1 MSVVADKK
9 NVNSVNITP
18 KVAVHSETNFEG
30 DSPALSHGPSVVL
43 IIDDDDAIRALS
55 QWVIQRAG
63 FEVLTARDGPEG
75 LECFSKNSAR
85 IGLVLC
91 DLTMPRMSGAE
102 VISGLVKLGSNVPIV
117 LITGYG
123 EDAVRDDE
131 RIGIA
136 GVLQKPFSPED
147 LRGLLTRYLRSA
159 AAPSA

>member
-1 MSVVADKK
+1 M
-9 NVNSVNITP
+9 
-18 KVAVHSETNFEG
+18 
-30 DSPALSHGPSVVL
+30 VL

-63 FEVLTARDGPEG
+63 YQVLTARDGPEG
-75 LECFSKNSAR
+75 LACFRKESSR

-102 VISGLVKLGSNVPIV
+102 VIAGLVGCGANVPIV

-131 RIGIA
+131 RAGVA
-136 GVLQKPFSPED
+136 GVLQKPFSPDD
-147 LRGLLTRYLRSA
+147 LRGLLARYLGA
-159 AAPSA
+159 ATTARA